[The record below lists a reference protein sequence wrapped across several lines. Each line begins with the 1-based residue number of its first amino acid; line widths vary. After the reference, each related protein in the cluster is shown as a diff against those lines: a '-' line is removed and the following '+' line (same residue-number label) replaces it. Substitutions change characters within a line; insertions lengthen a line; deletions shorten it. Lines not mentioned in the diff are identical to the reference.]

1 MSRTVSLIFN
11 TDKPEAVETAER
23 LVKWGAVNGVDFLV
37 SKEEGRLLSGG
48 VKTET
53 LNTADFVV
61 VLGGDGTFLRAAR
74 MFFGSAVP
82 IYGVNFGRLG
92 FMSTGQPATVER
104 DIRNILDGK
113 YSVTEREVIRGCVV
127 RNNELVYSMHALNDL
142 VISKTILSRVVKLQV
157 GVNGEL
163 LSNFLSDGIILS
175 TPTGSTAYSL
185 SAGGPIIPPHVS
197 CLAVVPI
204 CAHTL
209 FSRPVILSG
218 TDRISVTVKGN
229 GAQMY
234 LTQDGQRGYELY
246 EGDSVVAQI
255 EPEFKIYT
263 IEPEGRSYFDL
274 LRRKFSWGFSGADEG
289 KN

>member
-1 MSRTVSLIFN
+1 MSRKVSLIFN
-11 TDKPEAVETAER
+11 TDKHEAVETAER
-23 LVKWGAVNGVDFLV
+23 LVKWGTENSVEFLV
-37 SKEEGRLLSGG
+37 SEEDSRLLSAGI
-48 VKTET
+48 KTDT
-53 LNTADFVV
+53 FNTADFAV

-74 MFFGSAVP
+74 MFFGSSVP

-92 FMSTGQPATVER
+92 FMSTGQPATVEH

-113 YSVTEREVIRGCVV
+113 YNVTEREVIRGCVV
-127 RNNELVYSMHALNDL
+127 RNNELMYSMHALNDL
-142 VISKTILSRVVKLQV
+142 VISKAILSRVVKLEV
-157 GVNGEL
+157 SVNGEL
-163 LSNFLSDGIILS
+163 LSDFLSDGIILS
-175 TPTGSTAYSL
+175 TPTGSTAYAL

-209 FSRPVILSG
+209 FSRPVILNG
-218 TDRISVTVKGN
+218 TDKISVTVKGS
-229 GAQMY
+229 GAKMY
-234 LTQDGQRGYELY
+234 LTQDGQQGYELF
-246 EGDSVVAQI
+246 EGDSVIAKI

>member
-1 MSRTVSLIFN
+1 MSREVSLIFN

-23 LVKWGAVNGVDFLV
+23 LIKWGAENGVDFLV

-48 VKTET
+48 VKTDFH
-53 LNTADFVV
+53 NMADFAV

-74 MFFGSAVP
+74 MFFGSSVP

-92 FMSTGQPATVER
+92 FMSTGQPATVEQ

-113 YSVTEREVIRGCVV
+113 YNVTEREVIRGCVV

-142 VISKTILSRVVKLQV
+142 VISKAILSRVVKLEV
-157 GVNGEL
+157 SVNGEL
-163 LSNFLSDGIILS
+163 LSDFLSDGIILS
-175 TPTGSTAYSL
+175 TATGSTAYSL

-197 CLAVVPI
+197 CIAVVPI

-209 FSRPVILSG
+209 FSRPVILNG
-218 TDRISVTVKGN
+218 KDRVSVTIKGSS
-229 GAQMY
+229 AKMY
-234 LTQDGQRGYELY
+234 LTQDGQQAYELF
-246 EGDSVVAQI
+246 EGDSVVAEI